1 MSAIR
6 PWVSHMWYTWRSVAL
21 RVERREAVV
30 SGIRVVRSL
39 GNARP
44 LVPRSAFGRR
54 ERRGW
59 AASRAPL
66 RGAGDDGVVHE
77 IVHARESRLFAVLRV
92 RRGGR
97 AGRAEWWHRRASR
110 RRVRAAR
117 RERREA
123 RALDR
128 RSLRGAGGE
137 GFSVSRERM
146 RASRRSGLFPR
157 RGAVVL
163 EPIRVSTPTRVKT
176 RVTPRSR
183 MATKSREGARRTRMR
198 GSTGNI
204 ARASSEISG
213 MTSFFMAAASLRAT
227 AHARQTRRGS
237 DPPIPRGRQRSLLA
251 SLRKK
256 RFVRVEHVSGVTDRE
271 EFGKKGRTTAV
282 AHGLTSEH
290 DRKV

>member
-54 ERRGW
+54 GRRGW

-97 AGRAEWWHRRASR
+97 AGRAERRHRRASR

-137 GFSVSRERM
+137 GFSISRERM
-146 RASRRSGLFPR
+146 RASRRGGLFPR
-157 RGAVVL
+157 PRRGGAGTDSRL
-163 EPIRVSTPTRVKT
+163 NTDARENEGDTAFEDGDEITRGRATYQDARVHGEHRARVFGDLGND
-176 RVTPRSR
+176 VFLHG
-183 MATKSREGARRTRMR
+183 SREPPRDRP
-198 GSTGNI
+198 
-204 ARASSEISG
+204 RASD
-213 MTSFFMAAASLRAT
+213 ASW
-227 AHARQTRRGS
+227 
-237 DPPIPRGRQRSLLA
+237 
-251 SLRKK
+251 K
-256 RFVRVEHVSGVTDRE
+256 
-271 EFGKKGRTTAV
+271 
-282 AHGLTSEH
+282 
-290 DRKV
+290 

>member
-54 ERRGW
+54 GRRGW

-97 AGRAEWWHRRASR
+97 AGRAERRHRRASR

-128 RSLRGAGGE
+128 RSLRGRWRRRRIQRQSCHDE
-137 GFSVSRERM
+137 GF
-146 RASRRSGLFPR
+146 
-157 RGAVVL
+157 GAW
-163 EPIRVSTPTRVKT
+163 
-176 RVTPRSR
+176 
-183 MATKSREGARRTRMR
+183 
-198 GSTGNI
+198 
-204 ARASSEISG
+204 
-213 MTSFFMAAASLRAT
+213 
-227 AHARQTRRGS
+227 
-237 DPPIPRGRQRSLLA
+237 RSLPAPAARWCGSRFA
-251 SLRKK
+251 SQHR
-256 RFVRVEHVSGVTDRE
+256 R
-271 EFGKKGRTTAV
+271 A
-282 AHGLTSEH
+282 
-290 DRKV
+290 